1 MHPIKAFLSIPVFWD
16 VVQQVLGSND
26 FKRKLYLSKLSP
38 PGKLL
43 DFGCATGHIADSF
56 SAFDYYGVDIDPVVI
71 EAARHRFRD
80 RPNMH
85 FIAADLRT
93 RPFPGGQFDEVLFA
107 TTIHHLDDQ
116 ELQSILKELHYC
128 TKPDG
133 VIHIFDMVRQ
143 GKDGWSQQ
151 LMRRLDQG
159 KYTRSLPQIVSLID
173 ELGIFER
180 GETSLHT
187 PYGALL
193 QDCDFAYLPLKKRVE
208 VRSTDFRGAPA
219 EATHE

>member
-1 MHPIKAFLSIPVFWD
+1 MHPVKALLSIPVFWD
-16 VVQQVLGSND
+16 VVQQLLGATD

-43 DFGCATGHIADSF
+43 DFGCADGHIADIF
-56 SAFDYYGVDIDPVVI
+56 SAFDYYGVDIDPVAI
-71 EAARHRFRD
+71 EAARRRFRD

-93 RPFPGGQFDEVLFA
+93 RPFPGGEFDEVLFA

-116 ELQSILKELHYC
+116 ELKIIFKELHYC
-128 TKPDG
+128 MKTEG
-133 VIHIFDMVRQ
+133 VIHVFDLVRQ
-143 GKDGWSQQ
+143 DRDGWSQK

-159 KYTRSLPQIVSLID
+159 KHTRSLAQIVSLI
-173 ELGIFER
+173 ESLGIFDL
-180 GETSLHT
+180 GEASLHT

-193 QDCDFAYLPLKKRVE
+193 RDCDVVYLPLRKRILE
-208 VRSTDFRGAPA
+208 ESTDRSGPLP
-219 EATHE
+219 